1 MGRKATMKY
10 RQLGRTG
17 LRVSE
22 IGFGAWGISQHEW
35 IGAEDRVSL
44 STLKAAR
51 NSGINFFDTAL
62 AYGNG
67 HSERLLAQAFGRSVD
82 VFIASKVP
90 PLNEV
95 WPARNG
101 TPLGQVFPREH
112 VLKSLDQSLANLQR
126 DQVDLYQFHV
136 WNDEWVQQEEW
147 LETVQEMKASGKAR
161 AVGLSINDHQPANA
175 LKALATG
182 LIDTV
187 QVIYNIFDQSPED
200 QLFPYC
206 RENNIG
212 VIARVPFDEGS
223 LTGAIRPE
231 TAFAPAD
238 FRNVY
243 FQGNRKQEVWD
254 HVNQILGDT
263 QVPIEQLPALA
274 LRFCISDPA
283 VSTVIPGMR
292 NPARVPANV
301 AVSDA
306 GPLPVQMIEKLR
318 KHRWVRNYYP
328 E

>member
-1 MGRKATMKY
+1 VKY

-22 IGFGAWGISQHEW
+22 IGFGAWGIGKSQW
-35 IGAEDRVSL
+35 VGADDEVSL
-44 STLKAAR
+44 ATLRAAR
-51 NSGINFFDTAL
+51 DSGVNFFDTAL

-67 HSERLLAQAFGRSVD
+67 HSERLLARAFGKSAD
-82 VFIASKVP
+82 VIIATKVP
-90 PLNEV
+90 PQNLV

-101 TPLGQVFPREH
+101 TPLQKVFPREY
-112 VLKSLDQSLANLQR
+112 VVQSLDHSLSNLQR
-126 DQVDLYQFHV
+126 DKIDVYQFHV

-147 LETVQEMKASGKAR
+147 LRTVDDLKASGKVHAI
-161 AVGLSINDHQPANA
+161 GLSINDHQPANG

-200 QLFPYC
+200 RLFPCC
-206 RENNIG
+206 RENGIG

-223 LTGAIRPE
+223 LTGNIRPE
-231 TAFAPAD
+231 TTFARGD

-243 FQGNRKQEVWD
+243 FKENRKQEVWD
-254 HVNQILGDT
+254 RVGKILNDT
-263 QVPIEQLPALA
+263 KVPVEELPALA
-274 LRFCISDPA
+274 LRFTISDPT

-292 NPARVPANV
+292 SPERIRANV

-306 GPLPVQMIEKLR
+306 GPLAPAMLEKLR
-318 KHRWVRNYYP
+318 RHRWVRNYYP